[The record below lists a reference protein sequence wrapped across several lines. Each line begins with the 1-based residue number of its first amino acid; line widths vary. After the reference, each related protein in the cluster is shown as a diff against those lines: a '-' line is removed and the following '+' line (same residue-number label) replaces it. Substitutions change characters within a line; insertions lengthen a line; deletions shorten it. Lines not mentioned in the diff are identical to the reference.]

1 MVQPTVPL
9 PPPPPGPMPP
19 VSSAPPE
26 ASKRTYDCTICA
38 AKFDHHYA
46 LKRHM
51 RRRDHLNEKTFKC
64 KICGVAFTLEQ
75 NLTRHYQTSHK
86 KSDDTN
92 QAING
97 MPSVMAVMAE
107 TNHSRKLSDLVSGL
121 MELFECGT
129 CNEIFTKYEQYR
141 AHVTSSHPELKRFT
155 CPHRACS
162 DAFDQ
167 LEALIDHV
175 KKTHAQ
181 VKPEPGTKRLRCTM
195 CSKEFTRSDALRRHW
210 RVHEREKRLP
220 CPFNKILKCG
230 QTFYRMDAL
239 KRHLETHK
247 NPKFLVST
255 LSCDHCQK
263 LFRSQAELERHRNL
277 AHQTRQHQCDSCGKG
292 FAKAHAL
299 RVHSCPVKQEAKVK
313 RSKAAKKSWQRRAF
327 GRRIDKQQKPPSEES
342 TAPDQTLM
350 LIEDEEE
357 TDLIIDETVS

>member
-1 MVQPTVPL
+1 MEQ
-9 PPPPPGPMPP
+9 PPPVPPP
-19 VSSAPPE
+19 VAPPVPPPLE
-26 ASKRTYDCTICA
+26 ATKRTYDCTMCP

-51 RRRDHLNEKTFKC
+51 RRRDHLNEKNYKC
-64 KICGVAFTLEQ
+64 KVCGVAFALEQ
-75 NLTRHYQTSHK
+75 NLTRHYQTAHK
-86 KSDDTN
+86 KSHDKGQN
-92 QAING
+92 AING
-97 MPSVMAVMAE
+97 MPSVMAVMSE

-129 CNEIFTKYEQYR
+129 CAEIFTKYEQYR
-141 AHVTSSHPELKRFT
+141 AHVTSNHPELKKYT

-167 LEALIDHV
+167 LDALIEHV

-181 VKPEPGTKRLRCTM
+181 IKPEPGTKRLRCGV
-195 CSKEFTRSDALRRHW
+195 CNKEFSRSDALRRHW
-210 RVHEREKRLP
+210 RVHEKDKRIP

-230 QTFYRMDAL
+230 QTFYRMDVL

-255 LSCDHCQK
+255 ISCDHCQK
-263 LFRSQAELERHRNL
+263 LFRSQAELERHRNQ
-277 AHQTRQHQCDSCGKG
+277 AHQTRQHQCDACGKG

-299 RVHSCPVKQEAKVK
+299 RVHSCPVKNQAKVK
-313 RSKAAKKSWQRRAF
+313 KSKAAKKGWQRRQF
-327 GRRIDKQQKPPSEES
+327 GRRCAKKTPVASEE
-342 TAPDQTLM
+342 PINELVD
-350 LIEDEEE
+350 DEEE